1 MFSIFHEEQGP
12 AMDISELDRLLHA
25 AEEELMVFED
35 LGPEPD
41 EPLAN
46 FVGTAP
52 GAQPMSSGNDQAR
65 TLRKFSPVTD
75 SGSSDHV
82 TSKSAFPELQVTPS
96 EKSMRGHVYGAA
108 GGKGIPNEGELY
120 IPLRTMDGWKA
131 GQLYQVAEVRRPLCS
146 IAKLCDNGNR
156 VLFGRGG
163 GIVQNLRNGHCT
175 PFRREGSIYVMD
187 LYVDVDA
194 PFRGPG

>member
-1 MFSIFHEEQGP
+1 
-12 AMDISELDRLLHA
+12 
-25 AEEELMVFED
+25 
-35 LGPEPD
+35 
-41 EPLAN
+41 
-46 FVGTAP
+46 
-52 GAQPMSSGNDQAR
+52 MSSGNDQAR